1 MTSAGLQLQK
11 ALLQV
16 LKADAGLNEW
26 VNRRVFDHVPQQS
39 DFPYITFGTASTY
52 DWSTST
58 ERGGEHLLTL
68 HVWTHRASRKTVFDI
83 MDRIERLLLSVPLP
97 LEGHKL
103 VSIRLEYAQT
113 ALADNRGSF
122 AGVMRYR
129 AVTEEF
135 QP

>member
-11 ALLQV
+11 ALLQA

-26 VNRRVFDHVPQQS
+26 VNRRVFDHVPQQAE
-39 DFPYITFGTASTY
+39 FPYVTFGTASTY

-83 MDRIERLLLSVPLP
+83 VDRIERLLLSAPLA
-97 LEGHKL
+97 LEGHTL
-103 VSIRLEYAQT
+103 VSLRLEYTQT
-113 ALADNRGSF
+113 ALADSRDSF
-122 AGVMRYR
+122 AGIMRYR
-129 AVTEEF
+129 AVTEDI
-135 QP
+135 

>member
-16 LKADAGLNEW
+16 LKADPGLNEW
-26 VNRRVFDHVPQQS
+26 VNRRVFDHVPPQAE
-39 DFPYITFGTASTY
+39 FPYITFGTASTY

-83 MDRIERLLLSVPLP
+83 MDRIEQLLPSGPLP
-97 LEGHKL
+97 LEGHTL
-103 VSIRLEYAQT
+103 VSIRLEYTQT
-113 ALADNRGSF
+113 ALADSRGSF